1 MKVKRGILTCSVD
14 DAKTVAEALSFARAI
29 GVKFVCGRS
38 SEEEGGELSIPL
50 VVESKVTA
58 PTMLSDILDTCSIS
72 WQEEETKVACSQP
85 WTLHAA
91 KKLRDPE
98 LKETS
103 IAAFDLLPRS
113 DSRNGAGE
121 DPFDGL
127 IGLEEPKALVRA
139 LANAVASFGRESV
152 ASVNVVFKGS
162 PGTGKSEMARAFS
175 QACAQLGVAN
185 GKFESLSASQLVSNH
200 VGETPMFVRQE
211 FAKAKGGVLFLDE
224 AYALT
229 AGQSNDFGVEAVNE
243 LTYCLEKNKDVIVLA
258 AGYGAEME
266 HFLEANPGL
275 RSRFGFEVDFPDYT
289 DVQLAEIFE
298 LTAAKR
304 GFDVAVGVGDAL
316 LGIIGDLRREKGF
329 ANGRTMRNLL
339 DRAVMQ
345 AALNHPES
353 RIVDGLDVVQAA
365 EKTQKPTR
373 SGAIGFA

>member
-14 DAKTVAEALSFARAI
+14 DAKAVAEALSFARAI

-50 VVESKVTA
+50 VVESKVIA

-72 WQEEETKVACSQP
+72 WREEETKVACSQP

-152 ASVNVVFKGS
+152 ASVNVVFKGN
-162 PGTGKSEMARAFS
+162 PGTGKSEMACAFS
-175 QACAQLGVAN
+175 RTCAQLGITN
-185 GKFESLSASQLVSNH
+185 GKFKSLSASQLVSNH

-211 FAKAKGGVLFLDE
+211 FAKA
-224 AYALT
+224 
-229 AGQSNDFGVEAVNE
+229 GQ
-243 LTYCLEKNKDVIVLA
+243 
-258 AGYGAEME
+258 
-266 HFLEANPGL
+266 
-275 RSRFGFEVDFPDYT
+275 R
-289 DVQLAEIFE
+289 
-298 LTAAKR
+298 R
-304 GFDVAVGVGDAL
+304 GFV
-316 LGIIGDLRREKGF
+316 
-329 ANGRTMRNLL
+329 
-339 DRAVMQ
+339 
-345 AALNHPES
+345 P
-353 RIVDGLDVVQAA
+353 
-365 EKTQKPTR
+365 
-373 SGAIGFA
+373 